1 MKRAMYLN
9 LHLEQFHFL
18 QSIGVFL
25 LLFMIV
31 TRLGLFEYEV
41 VQWLTI
47 FASIFHRPIYS
58 CLCSSFRQT

>member
-1 MKRAMYLN
+1 MKPAMQFN

-41 VQWLTI
+41 MQWLTI
-47 FASIFHRPIYS
+47 FASIFYRPLYS
-58 CLCSSFRQT
+58 CVYSSFHQT